1 MKPANPFGRPLLFL
15 LSPLLM
21 MAVTLGVTHL
31 VVAAYDR
38 DDLASYARHIMAR
51 GLEVANESH
60 NIVSNVNAIRFE
72 SCSDRFLD
80 EIRYLSFTSVFISDI
95 GYTKDRQ
102 LKCTAMRGR

>member
-15 LSPLLM
+15 LSTLLM

-38 DDLASYARHIMAR
+38 DYLASYPRHLMAR

-60 NIVSNVNAIRFE
+60 KV
-72 SCSDRFLD
+72 
-80 EIRYLSFTSVFISDI
+80 
-95 GYTKDRQ
+95 Q
-102 LKCTAMRGR
+102 